1 MSVSTWLILAVA
13 LASLVLSVASLAVT
27 LPGYRRQRRNRR

>member
-1 MSVSTWLILAVA
+1 VSTWGVLAVS
-13 LASLVLSVASLAVT
+13 LAALVLSVASLAVT